1 MEAAGLAVDAL
12 GRVRDM
18 VHDALKDLSPKEILA
33 RPDHTSRGWCGIVP
47 RAGRKFFSNDGP
59 FAVVGLRWMARALNM
74 LSDPKDYRSGHR
86 QTRAQVEAFQVTDK
100 PLLLD
105 YLDAVF
111 AQPRATSPWFRMP
124 I

>member
-47 RAGRKFFSNDGP
+47 RAGRKFSAMMDRSQLWVFDG
-59 FAVVGLRWMARALNM
+59 WHARSTCCLIQRTTA
-74 LSDPKDYRSGHR
+74 P
-86 QTRAQVEAFQVTDK
+86 VTGRRGRK
-100 PLLLD
+100 
-105 YLDAVF
+105 
-111 AQPRATSPWFRMP
+111 
-124 I
+124 